1 MSAQLAR
8 AHRWGALASD
18 ISLNLSWVSLL
29 PDGATSGCM
38 VFACCLKAALMSAC
52 DAVGSTPNT
61 ANQLIWY
68 ILAELKRRASTAAA
82 APRGLQNSS
91 GSARTRAGF
100 MSVVLLPVARCGEV
114 LHVRSEIS
122 LI

>member
-1 MSAQLAR
+1 
-8 AHRWGALASD
+8 
-18 ISLNLSWVSLL
+18 
-29 PDGATSGCM
+29 M

-52 DAVGSTPNT
+52 DAVASTPNT

-82 APRGLQNSS
+82 APRGQQNSS
-91 GSARTRAGF
+91 GSARTQAGF
-100 MSVVLLPVARCGEV
+100 MSAVLLPVARWGEV
-114 LHVRSEIS
+114 LLVRADIRPS